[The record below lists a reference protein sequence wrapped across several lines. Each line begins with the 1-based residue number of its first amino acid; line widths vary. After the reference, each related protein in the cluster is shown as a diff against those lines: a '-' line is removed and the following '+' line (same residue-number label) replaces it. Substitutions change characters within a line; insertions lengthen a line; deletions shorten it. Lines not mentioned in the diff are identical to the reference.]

1 VPWQIQS
8 HIAKGVVLWNVPVL
22 ISLNC
27 CVDSRAMGGLED
39 GYKVIYTVWSRNV
52 LMSTAGPVAGAV
64 GR

>member
-1 VPWQIQS
+1 MAS
-8 HIAKGVVLWNVPVL
+8 TKLYSEGCGLWNVPVL

-27 CVDSRAMGGLED
+27 CDDSRAMGGLAD
-39 GYKVIYTVWSRNV
+39 GYKVIYTVRSRNV

>member
-1 VPWQIQS
+1 M
-8 HIAKGVVLWNVPVL
+8 VLWNVPVL
-22 ISLNC
+22 VS
-27 CVDSRAMGGLED
+27 CVDSRAMGGLAD